1 MQILT
6 VIDLQ
11 TFIIVNN
18 TANVIKNH
26 VTDRRNYVNKLQDN
40 ADLHTYVHVN

>member
-18 TANVIKNH
+18 TANVIKIKH
-26 VTDRRNYVNKLQDN
+26 VTDKRNYVNK
-40 ADLHTYVHVN
+40 